1 MDEANHIPWIASHLW
16 LIPLL
21 PFAAAGVSA
30 LLPQRCRKTSAGL
43 AIGVIVISTV
53 LSFCALAVSILHG
66 LEPHTGRP
74 WSAMQTHHVWRS
86 LTEFTWFNYGN
97 TSLKLGFVLDPL
109 TAAMAAMVS
118 LVSALIFIYS
128 LGYMARDRNFTRF
141 FTFLSLFAGAMLGLI
156 VANNL
161 LLFFMCWE
169 LVGLAS
175 YLLIGFWYHRPS
187 AAAAA
192 KKAFIVTKLGDTGFF
207 AGLLWLYH
215 ATGTLQ
221 LYTADHTG
229 ALEQATALAGLPG
242 IMGLSLAG
250 TIALLIFC
258 GAVGKSGQWPLHVW
272 LPDAM
277 EGPTPVSALIHA
289 ATMVAAGVFLIART
303 YPLFQA
309 SPHVMAIVAWIGAF
323 TAVMA
328 ATIAVAQNDIKRI
341 LAYSTVSQLG
351 YMVMGLG
358 VGGMAAAMFHLLMH
372 GFFKALLFLGA
383 GSVIHGCH
391 NEQDIFKMGGVKK
404 HMPVTF
410 WTYFV
415 GTLAL
420 AGIFPLA
427 GFWSK
432 DEVLTAA
439 FRWGDG
445 WFHQGPFVLGM
456 LGVFL
461 TAFYMWRQV
470 CLVFFG
476 EYRGE
481 KATAGHKQ
489 VGHEEAETHHET
501 APGVPH
507 ESPTVMTVPLIIL
520 AVFSAVM
527 GFSGLPEHA
536 NFIHHFLNPEHAPH
550 VVNWFVISLASTL
563 AFTGLAFAHLI
574 YGDKPLAADEP
585 DPLKARFG
593 RLRDFLRDKWYWDEL
608 YEATIVRL
616 VAIAAVVVDLGD
628 RLLDAVTAGL
638 GLLTRGLSFIN
649 FKLDE
654 QGINRGFDD
663 GCDSVREIGR
673 CFAAL
678 QDGRV
683 QSYLRLVAVA
693 AAVLSFWFFLR

>member
-1 MDEANHIPWIASHLW
+1 MNPATHIPWIASYLW

-21 PFAAAGVSA
+21 PFAVAGVSA
-30 LLPQRCRKTSAGL
+30 LLPQRCRKTSASL
-43 AIGVIVISTV
+43 SIGVIVVSTL
-53 LSFCALAVSILHG
+53 LSFCALAESILHG
-66 LEPHTGRP
+66 LEPHAGRT
-74 WSAMQTHHVWRS
+74 WSAMQTHEVWHS
-86 LTEFTWFNYGN
+86 LIEFTWFNYGT

-109 TAAMAAMVS
+109 TAAMATMVS

-128 LGYMARDRNFTRF
+128 LGYMSRDKNFTRF
-141 FTFLSLFAGAMLGLI
+141 FTFLSLFAGAMLGLV

-161 LLFFMCWE
+161 LLFFICWE

-192 KKAFIVTKLGDTGFF
+192 KKAFIVTKIGDTGLF

-221 LYTADHTG
+221 FYTPDHTG
-229 ALEQATALAGLPG
+229 ALEQVTALAGLPG

-289 ATMVAAGVFLIART
+289 ATMVAAGVFLVART

-309 SPHVMAIVAWIGAF
+309 SPQVLTLVAWIGAF
-323 TAVMA
+323 TAIMA

-404 HMPVTF
+404 HMPITF

-439 FRWGDG
+439 FRWGG
-445 WFHQGPFVLGM
+445 GLHKGPFVLGC

-470 CLVFFG
+470 CLVFLG
-476 EYRGE
+476 EYRGD
-481 KATAGHKQ
+481 KARAGHKH
-489 VGHEEAETHHET
+489 VGQEEAETHHET

-507 ESPTVMTVPLIIL
+507 ESPAVMTVPLIIL
-520 AVFSAVM
+520 AVFSAFM

-550 VVNWFVISLASTL
+550 VVNWFVIGTAS
-563 AFTGLAFAHLI
+563 ALAFAGLGVGHLL
-574 YGDKPLAADEP
+574 YGVKPLAPDEP
-585 DPLKARFG
+585 DPLKAKLG
-593 RLRDFLRDKWYWDEL
+593 KLRDFLRDKWYWDEL
-608 YEATIVRL
+608 YEATVVRF
-616 VAIAAVVVDLGD
+616 VRIAAVVVDLGD
-628 RLLDAVTAGL
+628 RLLDGVTVGL
-638 GLLTRGLSFIN
+638 GLLARGVSFFN
-649 FKLDE
+649 FKFDE
-654 QGINRGFDD
+654 LAINRGFDG
-663 GCDSVREIGR
+663 GCGSVRVIGR

-683 QSYLRLVAVA
+683 QSYLRLVAVTA
-693 AAVLSFWFFLR
+693 AILAFWFFLK

>member
-1 MDEANHIPWIASHLW
+1 MPWIASHLW

-21 PFAAAGVSA
+21 PFLAGGVSA
-30 LLPQRCRKTSAGL
+30 LLPRRCRKLSAGL
-43 AIGVIVISTV
+43 AIGAIGISTL
-53 LSFCALAVSILHG
+53 LSFCALAESILRG
-66 LEPHTGRP
+66 LLPHAGRQ
-74 WSAMQTHHVWRS
+74 WSAMQTHEAWHW
-86 LTEFTWFNYGN
+86 LTEFTWFSYGT

-109 TAAMAAMVS
+109 TAAMATMVS
-118 LVSALIFIYS
+118 FVSMLIFIYS
-128 LGYMARDRNFTRF
+128 LGYMDRDKNFTRF
-141 FTFLSLFAGAMLGLI
+141 FTFLSLFAGAMLGLV

-161 LLFFMCWE
+161 LLFFICWE
-169 LVGLAS
+169 LVGVAS

-192 KKAFIVTKLGDTGFF
+192 KKAFIVTKLGDIGFF

-221 LYTADHTG
+221 FYTPDHTG

-289 ATMVAAGVFLIART
+289 ATMVAAGVFLVART

-309 SPHVMAIVAWIGAF
+309 SPQVLTLVAWIGAF
-323 TAVMA
+323 TAIMA
-328 ATIAVAQNDIKRI
+328 ATIAIAQNDIKRI

-391 NEQDIFKMGGVKK
+391 NEQDVFKMGGVKK

-439 FRWGDG
+439 FNWGGG
-445 WFHQGPFVLGM
+445 WFHKGPFALGCI
-456 LGVFL
+456 GVFL

-470 CLVFFG
+470 CLVFLG

-481 KATAGHKQ
+481 KATVGHKQ
-489 VGHEEAETHHET
+489 VGHEEAETQHET
-501 APGVPH
+501 VPGVPH
-507 ESPTVMTVPLIIL
+507 ESPAVMTVPLVIL
-520 AVFSAVM
+520 AIFSAFM

-536 NFIHHFLNPEHAPH
+536 NLIHHFLSPEHAPH
-550 VVNWFVISLASTL
+550 HVNWFVIATAS
-563 AFTGLAFAHLI
+563 ALAFAGLGVGHLL
-574 YGDKPLAADEP
+574 YGVKPLAADEP
-585 DPLKARFG
+585 DPLKAKLG
-593 RLRDFLRDKWYWDEL
+593 KLRDFCRDKWYWDEL
-608 YEATIVRL
+608 YEATVVRF
-616 VAIAAVVVDLGD
+616 ANIAAVVVDLGD
-628 RLLDAVTAGL
+628 RLLDGVTVGM
-638 GLLTRGLSFIN
+638 GLLARGLSFIN
-649 FKLDE
+649 DKFDE
-654 QGINRGFDD
+654 HAINRSFD
-663 GCDSVREIGR
+663 GSCGTVRLMGR

-693 AAVLSFWFFLR
+693 AALLAFWFFLK